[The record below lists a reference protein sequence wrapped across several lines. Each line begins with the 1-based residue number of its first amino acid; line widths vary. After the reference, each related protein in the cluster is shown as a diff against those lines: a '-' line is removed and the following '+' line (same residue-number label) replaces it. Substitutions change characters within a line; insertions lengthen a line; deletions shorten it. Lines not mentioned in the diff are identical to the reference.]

1 MKKILWA
8 LVLLAGCASQPQQTT
23 EDEQAALRRAAIH
36 TELAGGYFGR
46 GQYGVALN
54 EAETAIAS
62 APRFAPAY
70 NMEGLIYMNLGE
82 ADKAEQAFRR
92 ALSLDPNNSETLNN
106 FGWFLCQRGRAGDSI
121 SYFVSAASNP
131 LYSTVDKALTNA
143 GICSLKKGD
152 TAAADTFFQRAL
164 TANPLQ
170 SQALLNLAEM
180 RYAAGDYSAAT
191 VYIDRLLRSESASPR
206 TLWLAIR
213 SARRAGDRN
222 AEASYAMLLRQKFP
236 ESDEA
241 AELRAGRFD

>member
-1 MKKILWA
+1 MKKVLWA
-8 LVLLAGCASQPQQTT
+8 LALLAGCASQPQRTA
-23 EDEQAALRRAAIH
+23 EEEHAALRRAAIH

-54 EAETAIAS
+54 EAEIAIAA

-82 ADKAEQAFRR
+82 ADKAERAFRR
-92 ALSLDPNNSETLNN
+92 ALALDPNNSETLNN
-106 FGWFLCQRGRAGDSI
+106 FGWFLCQHGRAADSI

-152 TAAADTFFQRAL
+152 TAAADTFFQRSL
-164 TANPLQ
+164 NVNPLEG
-170 SQALLNLAEM
+170 QALLNLAAM
-180 RYAAGDYSAAT
+180 RYAAGDYAAAT
-191 VYIDRLLRSESASPR
+191 TYLDRLLRTESPSPR
-206 TLWLAIR
+206 TLWLAVR

-222 AEASYAMLLRQKFP
+222 AEASYALLLRQKFP
-236 ESDEA
+236 ESEEA